1 MCYLMYH
8 STCSKCG
15 QGMYNCKCEDDNEWL
30 EVAKQMQEDINESER
45 QRHDSNS

>member
-1 MCYLMYH
+1 
-8 STCSKCG
+8 
-15 QGMYNCKCEDDNEWL
+15 MYNCKCEDDNEWL